1 MIRQII
7 ILLTLLVVIG
17 SCKAQDNSSNNIK
30 KTRIWKGQLRN
41 LIHGNI
47 THIEKM
53 TTMSLK
59 VI

>member
-30 KTRIWKGQLRN
+30 KQEYGKDN
-41 LIHGNI
+41 
-47 THIEKM
+47 
-53 TTMSLK
+53 
-59 VI
+59 